1 MASINAK
8 LDDAINRGNLEEVKE
23 LLSQGADIEYQDPFG
38 STPLMNAAWIGSAE
52 LVEYLLSE
60 GANINHLNKDGESAL
75 SKVKSIGHNDFGH
88 DDVINLLVS
97 KGAK

>member
-23 LLSQGADIEYQDPFG
+23 LLRQGADIEYQDPFG
-38 STPLMNAAWIGSAE
+38 STPLMNAAWIASTE
-52 LVEYLLSE
+52 LVDYLISK
-60 GANINHLNKDGESAL
+60 GANVNHLDKEGESAL
-75 SKVKSIGHNDFGH
+75 SRVKSIGHNEFGH
-88 DDVINLLVS
+88 NDVIDLLVS